1 MIIQRIEK
9 KLAEKDL
16 MQKDLA
22 HFIGVGPS
30 TVGNWISRG
39 TDPPARYLIHI
50 CDFLDVSLEYLLT
63 GKEENTVEQ
72 IGSNADLCTDE
83 ADLLSYFRVLSR
95 RNQRAILVQMENMI
109 NQENEQAATK
119 QGKYLAQSGT

>member
-1 MIIQRIEK
+1 MIIQRIEE
-9 KLAEKDL
+9 KLEEKDL

-22 HFIGVGPS
+22 LFIGVGPS

-50 CDFLDVSLEYLLT
+50 CNFLGVSLEYLLT
-63 GKEENTVEQ
+63 GEENTVEQ
-72 IGSNADLCTDE
+72 IGTNADLSTDE
-83 ADLLSYFRVLSR
+83 SDLLSYFRVLSR

-109 NQENEQAATK
+109 NQEKEQAATK
-119 QGKYLAQSGT
+119 QGKYLA